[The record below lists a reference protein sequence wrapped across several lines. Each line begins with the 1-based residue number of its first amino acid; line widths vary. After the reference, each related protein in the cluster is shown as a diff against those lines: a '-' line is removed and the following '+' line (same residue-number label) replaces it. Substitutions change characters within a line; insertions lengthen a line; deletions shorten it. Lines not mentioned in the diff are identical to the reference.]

1 MTVTLELSERDALIV
16 RRALALYADQG
27 ADGCSTECWN
37 ISTDIINAIKA
48 QDSEEY
54 ENLDSNDLSD
64 DADALASAGWGTD
77 EDYGY
82 YGDE

>member
-1 MTVTLELSERDALIV
+1 MARCEDAPCC
-16 RRALALYADQG
+16 
-27 ADGCSTECWN
+27 GCCPS
-37 ISTDIINAIKA
+37 
-48 QDSEEY
+48 SEEAY
-54 ENLDSNDLSD
+54 YDYREDIDLDPWGEAMEGWGDDEDGEPEGSYDLSD